1 MEAFLRFLKGWGELR
16 NLGDLPVWRKL
27 ALLCCIGLW
36 SFLGI
41 LHFSK
46 EADIYASAPDTPVVK
61 TKQVYPV
68 KVNHGYLRYV
78 TKQEAEQWEF
88 SNSTTGPIIGVS
100 ALTML
105 LLLGTFRYPR
115 SS

>member
-1 MEAFLRFLKGWGELR
+1 MEVFLQFLNGLGELR

-27 ALLCCIGLW
+27 VLLCCVGLW

-41 LHFSK
+41 RHFSE
-46 EADIYASAPDTPVVK
+46 EANIYASAPEAPVTK

-68 KVNHGYLRYV
+68 HVNHGYLRYV
-78 TKQEAEQWEF
+78 TKEKAEQWKF
-88 SNSTTGPIIGVS
+88 TSSTTGPIIGVT

-115 SS
+115 SY